1 MRYLLLCVLLV
12 GCSGPS
18 IAELKLKREEMNN
31 IAERAW
37 VSEYAASQT
46 NDPDEAK
53 HRKTKEDALLRI
65 KDLDSQIEAAASK

>member
-1 MRYLLLCVLLV
+1 MRYLLLCALLV
-12 GCSGPS
+12 GCGES
-18 IAELKLKREEMNN
+18 IAELKLKREETNN

-65 KDLDSQIEAAASK
+65 KDLDRRIEAAAAR